1 MTTIIITMA
10 IIIIVTIIINMAIII
25 IVTIIINMAR
35 YNGAKLGTQEPHV
48 FAIAEAAYCHLKS
61 EGVNQSLVISG
72 REIVF

>member
-1 MTTIIITMA
+1 
-10 IIIIVTIIINMAIII
+10 MAIII

-72 REIVF
+72 REIVFWSLQDEIDIDDMILHFW

>member
-1 MTTIIITMA
+1 MAIIITIAIIITM
-10 IIIIVTIIINMAIII
+10 VII

-72 REIVF
+72 GVLKIELMSTI